1 MNLFEQHY
9 IILLDASA
17 VALCAVFA
25 SLSRSLGEAL
35 KTPRYYVLFH
45 AAIVL
50 VSLAALADILSTS
63 GILHLNG
70 VLDAIPRV
78 LRMCA
83 GLLALL
89 TALRYWKWLF
99 PEFFHD

>member
-9 IILLDASA
+9 IILLDAAA

-35 KTPRYYVLFH
+35 KTPRYYVVFH
-45 AAIVL
+45 VAIVF
-50 VSLAALADILSTS
+50 VSMAALADILSTS
-63 GILHLNG
+63 GILHLQGVFDLIPRFLRGIAG
-70 VLDAIPRV
+70 VLAV
-78 LRMCA
+78 A
-83 GLLALL
+83 

>member
-9 IILLDASA
+9 IILLDATA

-35 KTPRYYVLFH
+35 KTPRYYVIFYV
-45 AAIVL
+45 AIGL
-50 VSLAALADILSTS
+50 VSAASLADILSTS
-63 GILHLNG
+63 GILHLHG
-70 VLDAIPRV
+70 VLDRIPR
-78 LRMCA
+78 LMRMLA
-83 GLLALL
+83 GILALA